1 VLQTKLTK
9 QGKTKMK
16 KSNKAVAENHSSMRA
31 NIYIMPRTT
40 KGGIFKMQKMV
51 SKRVGEHLGINPTAQ
66 GVYMFRK
73 TLGTSSVN
81 RARRRRDS
89 MLDYIA
95 GLHGKDG
102 DRAMPRFNNPD
113 HLTPLLKR
121 VSDVIVEEREQQHN
135 LSTLS
140 RMMVSLKEEVSSLGV
155 KRKEAITRIAEWE
168 V

>member
-1 VLQTKLTK
+1 MK
-9 QGKTKMK
+9 QQ
-16 KSNKAVAENHSSMRA
+16 NKAVAENHSSMRA

-73 TLGTSSVN
+73 TLGTSSVK
-81 RARRRRDS
+81 RARRERDS
-89 MLDYIA
+89 LLDYIA

-102 DRAMPRFNNPD
+102 ERAMPRFNNPD
-113 HLTPLLKR
+113 HLTGLLDK
-121 VSDVIVEEREQQHN
+121 SNNIIKEEREQVHN
-135 LSTLS
+135 LGTLR
-140 RMMVSLKEEVSSLGV
+140 RMVSSLKDEVVQLGS
-155 KRKEAITRIAEWE
+155 KRKESLQRVLEWE